1 MATYNNRLLTGA
13 STLLL
18 DADQRSLVEFEE
30 HELRAKYEKFL
41 RVASTEAQMQYFLE
55 ANPILVPGLY
65 DLHNGPVAN
74 VVVSKL
80 RLSDEYVTDFAF
92 VSENSAVCQITLVE
106 IEAPTIQIF
115 RKSDGLFTSEFSR
128 ALQQLQDW
136 DQWCSH
142 HSLHLKDTFR
152 RVYHRAMFR
161 HQRIMVRCVLVAGR
175 RTEVTRSARREQ
187 RWAGVNR
194 DPSVVVMTYDRL
206 LDHMSFNPRLL
217 QKLRCVPQGR
227 VSALVRSDA

>member
-1 MATYNNRLLTGA
+1 VATYNDRLLRGE
-13 STLLL
+13 SSFLL
-18 DADQRSLVEFEE
+18 DEVQRSLVEFEE
-30 HELRAKYEKFL
+30 HQLRSKYEKFL

-55 ANPILVPGLY
+55 TNPILVPGLY
-65 DLHNGPVAN
+65 DLHNGPVAD

-92 VSENSAVCQITLVE
+92 ISENSAVCQITLVE
-106 IEAPTIQIF
+106 IEAPSMQIF

-128 ALQQLQDW
+128 SAQQLQDW
-136 DQWCSH
+136 DQWCSQH
-142 HSLHLKDTFR
+142 PVHLKDTFR
-152 RVYHRAMFR
+152 RIYHRAMFR
-161 HQRIMVRCVLVAGR
+161 HQRVMVRCVLVAGR

-227 VSALVRSDA
+227 VATLVRSNA